1 MNIWTKI
8 DAIVSSINLI
18 AVRDDDDARGSQ
30 NERVPKTFLF
40 PAKKVAGERSAPWHG
55 TKEIIRKSQ
64 CIFVKE
70 EEEGKRGWH
79 GSVREARDLES
90 K

>member
-8 DAIVSSINLI
+8 DAIVCSINLI

-30 NERVPKTFLF
+30 SERVPKTFLF

-55 TKEIIRKSQ
+55 TKEDYQKISVYFCERRRRR
-64 CIFVKE
+64 
-70 EEEGKRGWH
+70 EGADLCEKRTI
-79 GSVREARDLES
+79 
-90 K
+90 